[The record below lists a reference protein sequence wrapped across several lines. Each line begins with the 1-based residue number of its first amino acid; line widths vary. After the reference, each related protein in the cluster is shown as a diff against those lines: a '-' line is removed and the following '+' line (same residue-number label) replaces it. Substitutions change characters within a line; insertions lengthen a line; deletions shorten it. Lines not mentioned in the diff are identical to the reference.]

1 MKFMQQ
7 DKSENKQSFHLR
19 LKSELVESSAALEK
33 FKKSDL
39 HILCL
44 AYSLQIQKS
53 KTKRKIIEKLSE
65 KVSVCEAIPKP
76 QHLIRPGTD
85 KRNKE
90 SEISSARNI
99 EETKSLENPQS
110 LDILE
115 NSETSDVL
123 ENPQSS
129 DALENPQP
137 GPSGMHLQSVH
148 VLDDEHNEHS
158 DMSLL
163 TVTEKGQ
170 KMRKKHV
177 EFVIKNIRAV
187 KIGFVVMNA

>member
-1 MKFMQQ
+1 MK
-7 DKSENKQSFHLR
+7 N
-19 LKSELVESSAALEK
+19 
-33 FKKSDL
+33 
-39 HILCL
+39 
-44 AYSLQIQKS
+44 
-53 KTKRKIIEKLSE
+53 SE
-65 KVSVCEAIPKP
+65 KVSACEAIPEP
-76 QHLIRPGTD
+76 QHLIRPETD

-187 KIGFVVMNA
+187 KIGFVVMNT